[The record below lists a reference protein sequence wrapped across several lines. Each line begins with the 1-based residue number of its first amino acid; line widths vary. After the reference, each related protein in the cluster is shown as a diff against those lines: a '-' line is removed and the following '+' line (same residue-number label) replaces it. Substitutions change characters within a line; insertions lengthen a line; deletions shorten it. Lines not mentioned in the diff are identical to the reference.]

1 MKLNKIILGTSFAL
15 AGLFAATNNNNVEAA
30 TWSARTVAEV
40 SADLEAT
47 DDTTT
52 SYTIQYGDT
61 LAAIA
66 QASDVSVDA
75 LVAINDIQN
84 ANLIF
89 PGTKLSFTKDETT
102 GEVNEV
108 TVEDS
113 VSEEATTYDV
123 AEEEVTETTYE
134 APAEETYVA
143 EETTY
148 KAPAEETYVAE
159 ETTYK
164 APAAETT
171 ASTTSY
177 SSNSAKE
184 IIAQRESGGSY
195 TAYNAAG
202 GYYGR
207 YQLNPTLVA
216 YGASPA
222 AQEVAADKY
231 VAERYGSWNAALA
244 FWNANGWY

>member
-1 MKLNKIILGTSFAL
+1 
-15 AGLFAATNNNNVEAA
+15 
-30 TWSARTVAEV
+30 
-40 SADLEAT
+40 
-47 DDTTT
+47 
-52 SYTIQYGDT
+52 
-61 LAAIA
+61 
-66 QASDVSVDA
+66 
-75 LVAINDIQN
+75 
-84 ANLIF
+84 
-89 PGTKLSFTKDETT
+89 
-102 GEVNEV
+102 NEV

-148 KAPAEETYVAE
+148 E
-159 ETTYK
+159 

-195 TAYNAAG
+195 TATNG
-202 GYYGR
+202 QYYGR

-222 AQEVAADKY
+222 EQEVAADKY
-231 VAERYGSWNAALA
+231 VAERYGSWEAALA
-244 FWNANGWY
+244 FWNANGFY

>member
-66 QASDVSVDA
+66 KASDVSVNA

-84 ANLIF
+84 ANVIF

-113 VSEEATTYDV
+113 ATEEATTYDV
-123 AEEEVTETTYE
+123 AEEVVTETTYE

-148 KAPAEETYVAE
+148 EE
-159 ETTYK
+159 
-164 APAAETT
+164 PAAETT

-222 AQEVAADKY
+222 EQEVAADKY
-231 VAERYGSWNAALA
+231 VAERYGSWDAALA

>member
-66 QASDVSVDA
+66 KASDVSVNA

-84 ANLIF
+84 ANVIF

-134 APAEETYVA
+134 APAEET
-143 EETTY
+143 TY
-148 KAPAEETYVAE
+148 EAPAEET
-159 ETTYK
+159 TTV
-164 APAAETT
+164 
-171 ASTTSY
+171 STTSY
-177 SSNSAKE
+177 SSNSAKD

-222 AQEVAADKY
+222 EQEVAADKY
-231 VAERYGSWNAALA
+231 VAERYGSWDAALA

>member
-66 QASDVSVDA
+66 KASDVSVNA

-84 ANLIF
+84 ANVIF

-123 AEEEVTETTYE
+123 AEEEITETTYE
-134 APAEETYVA
+134 V
-143 EETTY
+143 
-148 KAPAEETYVAE
+148 PAEETYVAE

-222 AQEVAADKY
+222 EQEVAADKY
-231 VAERYGSWNAALA
+231 VAERYGSWDAALA

>member
-66 QASDVSVDA
+66 KASDVSVDA

-84 ANLIF
+84 ANVIF

-113 VSEEATTYDV
+113 ASEETTTYDV

-134 APAEETYVA
+134 APAEATYVA

-148 KAPAEETYVAE
+148 E
-159 ETTYK
+159 

-222 AQEVAADKY
+222 EQEVAADKY
-231 VAERYGSWNAALA
+231 VAERYGSWDAALA

>member
-84 ANLIF
+84 ANVIF

-113 VSEEATTYDV
+113 ASEEATTYDV
-123 AEEEVTETTYE
+123 AEEVVTETTYE

-148 KAPAEETYVAE
+148 E
-159 ETTYK
+159 

-195 TAYNAAG
+195 TAYNPAG

-222 AQEVAADKY
+222 EQEAAADKY
-231 VAERYGSWNAALA
+231 VAERYGSWEAALA

>member
-66 QASDVSVDA
+66 KASDVSVNA

-84 ANLIF
+84 ANVIF

-113 VSEEATTYDV
+113 ASEEATT
-123 AEEEVTETTYE
+123 
-134 APAEETYVA
+134 
-143 EETTY
+143 
-148 KAPAEETYVAE
+148 
-159 ETTYK
+159 
-164 APAAETT
+164 
-171 ASTTSY
+171 STL
-177 SSNSAKE
+177 
-184 IIAQRESGGSY
+184 R
-195 TAYNAAG
+195 
-202 GYYGR
+202 
-207 YQLNPTLVA
+207 
-216 YGASPA
+216 
-222 AQEVAADKY
+222 
-231 VAERYGSWNAALA
+231 
-244 FWNANGWY
+244 

>member
-66 QASDVSVDA
+66 KASDVSVDA

-84 ANLIF
+84 ANVIF

-113 VSEEATTYDV
+113 ATEEATTYDV
-123 AEEEVTETTYE
+123 AEEVVTETTYE

-143 EETTY
+143 EETAY
-148 KAPAEETYVAE
+148 EE
-159 ETTYK
+159 
-164 APAAETT
+164 PAAETT

-222 AQEVAADKY
+222 EQEVAADKY
-231 VAERYGSWNAALA
+231 VAERYGSWDAALA

>member
-66 QASDVSVDA
+66 KASDVSVNA

-84 ANLIF
+84 ANVIF

-148 KAPAEETYVAE
+148 E
-159 ETTYK
+159 

-195 TAYNAAG
+195 TATNG
-202 GYYGR
+202 QYYGR

-222 AQEVAADKY
+222 EQEVAADKY
-231 VAERYGSWNAALA
+231 VAERYGSWEAALA
-244 FWNANGWY
+244 FWNANGFY

>member
-66 QASDVSVDA
+66 KASDVSVNA

-84 ANLIF
+84 ANVIF

-113 VSEEATTYDV
+113 ATEEATTYDV
-123 AEEEVTETTYE
+123 AEEVVTETTYE

-148 KAPAEETYVAE
+148 EE
-159 ETTYK
+159 
-164 APAAETT
+164 PAAETT

-222 AQEVAADKY
+222 AQEAAADKY
-231 VAERYGSWNAALA
+231 VAERYGSWDAALA

>member
-66 QASDVSVDA
+66 KASDVSVNA

-84 ANLIF
+84 ANVIF

-113 VSEEATTYDV
+113 ASEEATTYDV

-148 KAPAEETYVAE
+148 EAPAEET
-159 ETTYK
+159 TTV
-164 APAAETT
+164 
-171 ASTTSY
+171 STTSY

-195 TAYNAAG
+195 TAYNGAG

-222 AQEVAADKY
+222 AQEAAADKY
-231 VAERYGSWNAALA
+231 VAERYGSWEAALA
-244 FWNANGWY
+244 FWNANGFY

>member
-1 MKLNKIILGTSFAL
+1 MKFNKIILGTSFAL
-15 AGLFAATNNNNVEAA
+15 AGLFATTNNNNVEAA

-66 QASDVSVDA
+66 KASDVSVDA

-84 ANLIF
+84 ANVIF

-102 GEVNEV
+102 GEVSEV

-113 VSEEATTYDV
+113 ASEEATTYDV

-134 APAEETYVA
+134 APAEETYVV

-148 KAPAEETYVAE
+148 EE
-159 ETTYK
+159 
-164 APAAETT
+164 PAAETT
-171 ASTTSY
+171 TSITSY

-222 AQEVAADKY
+222 EQEVAADKY
-231 VAERYGSWNAALA
+231 VAERYGSWDAALA

>member
-1 MKLNKIILGTSFAL
+1 MKLNKIILGTTFAL
-15 AGLFAATNNNNVEAA
+15 AGLFAVTNENNVEAA

-66 QASDVSVDA
+66 KASDVDVDA
-75 LVAINDIQN
+75 LVAINDIKN

-113 VSEEATTYDV
+113 SEEATTYDV
-123 AEEEVTETTYE
+123 AEEVVTETAYE

-148 KAPAEETYVAE
+148 E
-159 ETTYK
+159 

-195 TAYNAAG
+195 TATNG
-202 GYYGR
+202 QYYGR

-222 AQEVAADKY
+222 EQEVAADKY
-231 VAERYGSWNAALA
+231 VAERYGSWDAALA
-244 FWNANGWY
+244 FWNANGFY

>member
-66 QASDVSVDA
+66 KASDVSVDA

-84 ANLIF
+84 ANVIF

-148 KAPAEETYVAE
+148 E
-159 ETTYK
+159 

-222 AQEVAADKY
+222 EQEAAADKY
-231 VAERYGSWNAALA
+231 VAERYGSWEAALA

>member
-66 QASDVSVDA
+66 KASDVSVDA

-84 ANLIF
+84 ANVIF

-148 KAPAEETYVAE
+148 E
-159 ETTYK
+159 

-195 TAYNAAG
+195 TATNG
-202 GYYGR
+202 QYYGR

-222 AQEVAADKY
+222 EQEVAADKY
-231 VAERYGSWNAALA
+231 VAERYGSWDAALA
-244 FWNANGWY
+244 FWNANGFY

>member
-66 QASDVSVDA
+66 KASDVSVDA

-84 ANLIF
+84 ANVIF

-134 APAEETYVA
+134 APAEET
-143 EETTY
+143 TY
-148 KAPAEETYVAE
+148 EAPAEET
-159 ETTYK
+159 
-164 APAAETT
+164 TT

-184 IIAQRESGGSY
+184 KIAQIESGGD
-195 TAYNAAG
+195 YNATNPTG
-202 GYYGR
+202 KYIGR
-207 YQLNPTLVA
+207 YQLDRSYLNGDHSIA
-216 YGASPA
+216 N
-222 AQEVAADKY
+222 QERVADKY
-231 VAERYGSWNAALA
+231 VADRYGSWEAALQHHELH
-244 FWNANGWY
+244 GWY

>member
-1 MKLNKIILGTSFAL
+1 M
-15 AGLFAATNNNNVEAA
+15 
-30 TWSARTVAEV
+30 
-40 SADLEAT
+40 
-47 DDTTT
+47 
-52 SYTIQYGDT
+52 
-61 LAAIA
+61 
-66 QASDVSVDA
+66 
-75 LVAINDIQN
+75 
-84 ANLIF
+84 
-89 PGTKLSFTKDETT
+89 
-102 GEVNEV
+102 
-108 TVEDS
+108 
-113 VSEEATTYDV
+113 
-123 AEEEVTETTYE
+123 VTETTYE

-148 KAPAEETYVAE
+148 E
-159 ETTYK
+159 

-222 AQEVAADKY
+222 EQEAAADKY
-231 VAERYGSWNAALA
+231 VAERYGSWDAALA

>member
-66 QASDVSVDA
+66 KASDVSVDA

-84 ANLIF
+84 ANVIF

-113 VSEEATTYDV
+113 ATEEATTYDV

-134 APAEETYVA
+134 APV

-148 KAPAEETYVAE
+148 EAPAEET
-159 ETTYK
+159 TTV
-164 APAAETT
+164 
-171 ASTTSY
+171 STTSY
-177 SSNSAKE
+177 SSSSAKD
-184 IIAQRESGGSY
+184 IIMQRESGGNP
-195 TAYNAAG
+195 TATNG
-202 GYYGR
+202 QYYGLF
-207 YQLNPTLVA
+207 QLGDHLISD
-216 YGASPA
+216 GAS
-222 AQEVAADKY
+222 VAEQHRVADNY
-231 VAERYGSWNAALA
+231 VAERYGSWDAALA

>member
-15 AGLFAATNNNNVEAA
+15 ASLFAVTANNGVEAS
-30 TWSARTVAEV
+30 TWSARSTSEV
-40 SADLEAT
+40 VADLET
-47 DDTTT
+47 SVDGLTT

-61 LAAIA
+61 LGVIASAA
-66 QASDVSVDA
+66 SVDLND

-89 PGTKLSFTKDETT
+89 PGTKLSFVTDEAT
-102 GEVNEV
+102 GEVAEV

-113 VSEEATTYDV
+113 TTEEATTYDV
-123 AEEEVTETTYE
+123 AEEVVTETAYE
-134 APAEETYVA
+134 APAETYAA
-143 EETTY
+143 EETT
-148 KAPAEETYVAE
+148 
-159 ETTYK
+159 TTT
-164 APAAETT
+164 TT
-171 ASTTSY
+171 AV
-177 SSNSAKE
+177 SSNAAKE

-207 YQLNPTLVA
+207 YQLNPSLVA

-222 AQEVAADKY
+222 EQEAAADAY
-231 VAERYGSWNAALA
+231 VAGRYGSWEAALA
-244 FWNANGWY
+244 FWNENGSY

>member
-66 QASDVSVDA
+66 KASDVSVDA

-84 ANLIF
+84 ANVIF

-134 APAEETYVA
+134 APVEK
-143 EETTY
+143 TTY
-148 KAPAEETYVAE
+148 EAPAEET
-159 ETTYK
+159 TTV
-164 APAAETT
+164 
-171 ASTTSY
+171 STTSY
-177 SSNSAKE
+177 SSSSAKD
-184 IIAQRESGGSY
+184 IIMQRESGGNP
-195 TAYNAAG
+195 TATNG
-202 GYYGR
+202 QYYGLF
-207 YQLNPTLVA
+207 QLGDHLISD
-216 YGASPA
+216 GAS
-222 AQEVAADKY
+222 VAEQHRVADNY
-231 VAERYGSWNAALA
+231 VAERYGSWDAALA
-244 FWNANGWY
+244 FWNANGFY

>member
-61 LAAIA
+61 LVAIA
-66 QASDVSVDA
+66 KASDVSVDA

-84 ANLIF
+84 ANVIF

-123 AEEEVTETTYE
+123 AEEEVIETTYE

-148 KAPAEETYVAE
+148 EAPA
-159 ETTYK
+159 
-164 APAAETT
+164 T

-222 AQEVAADKY
+222 EQEVAADKY
-231 VAERYGSWNAALA
+231 VAERYGSWEAALV

>member
-66 QASDVSVDA
+66 KASDVSVDA

-84 ANLIF
+84 ANVIF

-113 VSEEATTYDV
+113 ATEEATTYDV

-148 KAPAEETYVAE
+148 EE
-159 ETTYK
+159 
-164 APAAETT
+164 PAAETT

-222 AQEVAADKY
+222 AQEAAADKY
-231 VAERYGSWNAALA
+231 VAERYGSWDAALA

>member
-66 QASDVSVDA
+66 KASDVSVNA

-84 ANLIF
+84 ANVIF
-89 PGTKLSFTKDETT
+89 QGTKLSFTKDETT

-113 VSEEATTYDV
+113 ATEEATTYDV
-123 AEEEVTETTYE
+123 AEEVVTETIYE

-148 KAPAEETYVAE
+148 EE
-159 ETTYK
+159 
-164 APAAETT
+164 PAAETT

-222 AQEVAADKY
+222 EQEVAADKY
-231 VAERYGSWNAALA
+231 VAERYGSWDAALA

>member
-66 QASDVSVDA
+66 KASDVSVNA

-84 ANLIF
+84 ANVIF

-113 VSEEATTYDV
+113 ATEEATTYDV

-148 KAPAEETYVAE
+148 EE
-159 ETTYK
+159 
-164 APAAETT
+164 PAAETT

-222 AQEVAADKY
+222 AQEAAADKY
-231 VAERYGSWNAALA
+231 VAERYGSWDAALA

>member
-15 AGLFAATNNNNVEAA
+15 ASLFAVTANNGVEAS
-30 TWSARTVAEV
+30 TWSARSTSEV
-40 SADLEAT
+40 VADLET
-47 DDTTT
+47 SVDGSTT

-61 LAAIA
+61 LGVIASAA
-66 QASDVSVDA
+66 SVDLND

-89 PGTKLSFTKDETT
+89 PGTKLSFVTDEAT
-102 GEVNEV
+102 GEVAEV

-113 VSEEATTYDV
+113 TTEEATTYDV
-123 AEEEVTETTYE
+123 AEEVVTETAYV
-134 APAEETYVA
+134 APAETYAA

-148 KAPAEETYVAE
+148 TAPVE
-159 ETTYK
+159 ETTTTT
-164 APAAETT
+164 TT
-171 ASTTSY
+171 AV
-177 SSNSAKE
+177 SSNAAKE

-207 YQLNPTLVA
+207 YQLNPSLVA

-222 AQEVAADKY
+222 EQEAAADAY
-231 VAERYGSWNAALA
+231 VAERYGSWEAALA
-244 FWNANGWY
+244 FWNANGSY

>member
-61 LAAIA
+61 LGAIA
-66 QASDVSVDA
+66 KASDVSVDA

-84 ANLIF
+84 ANVIF

-113 VSEEATTYDV
+113 ATEEATTYDV

-148 KAPAEETYVAE
+148 E
-159 ETTYK
+159 

-171 ASTTSY
+171 TSTTSY

-222 AQEVAADKY
+222 EQEAAADKY
-231 VAERYGSWNAALA
+231 VAERYGSWEAALV
-244 FWNANGWY
+244 FWNDNGWY

>member
-66 QASDVSVDA
+66 KASDVSVDA

-84 ANLIF
+84 ANVIF

-113 VSEEATTYDV
+113 ATEEATTYDV
-123 AEEEVTETTYE
+123 AEEVVTETTYE

-148 KAPAEETYVAE
+148 EE
-159 ETTYK
+159 
-164 APAAETT
+164 PAAETT

-222 AQEVAADKY
+222 EQEAAADKY
-231 VAERYGSWNAALA
+231 VAERYGSWDAALA

>member
-66 QASDVSVDA
+66 KASDVSVDA

-84 ANLIF
+84 ANVIF

-113 VSEEATTYDV
+113 ATEEATTYDV

-148 KAPAEETYVAE
+148 E
-159 ETTYK
+159 

-171 ASTTSY
+171 TSTTSY

-222 AQEVAADKY
+222 EQEAAADKY
-231 VAERYGSWNAALA
+231 VAERYGSWEAALV
-244 FWNANGWY
+244 FWNDNGWY

>member
-66 QASDVSVDA
+66 KASDVSVNA

-84 ANLIF
+84 ANVIF

-113 VSEEATTYDV
+113 ASEEATTYDV

-148 KAPAEETYVAE
+148 EAPAEET
-159 ETTYK
+159 TTV
-164 APAAETT
+164 
-171 ASTTSY
+171 STTSY

-195 TAYNAAG
+195 TAYNGAG

-222 AQEVAADKY
+222 EQEVAADKY
-231 VAERYGSWNAALA
+231 VAERYGSWEAALA
-244 FWNANGWY
+244 FWNANGFY

>member
-66 QASDVSVDA
+66 KASDVSVDA

-84 ANLIF
+84 ANVIF

-113 VSEEATTYDV
+113 ATEEATTYDV
-123 AEEEVTETTYE
+123 AEEVVTETTYE

-148 KAPAEETYVAE
+148 E
-159 ETTYK
+159 

-195 TAYNAAG
+195 TATNG
-202 GYYGR
+202 QYYGR

-222 AQEVAADKY
+222 EQEVAADKY
-231 VAERYGSWNAALA
+231 VAERYGSWDAALA
-244 FWNANGWY
+244 FWNANGFY

>member
-66 QASDVSVDA
+66 KASDVSVNA

-84 ANLIF
+84 ANVIF
-89 PGTKLSFTKDETT
+89 QGTKLSFTKDETT

-113 VSEEATTYDV
+113 ATEEATTYDV
-123 AEEEVTETTYE
+123 AEEVVTETTYE

-148 KAPAEETYVAE
+148 EE
-159 ETTYK
+159 
-164 APAAETT
+164 PAAETT

-222 AQEVAADKY
+222 EQEVAADKY
-231 VAERYGSWNAALA
+231 VAERYGSWDAALA

>member
-61 LAAIA
+61 LATIA
-66 QASDVSVDA
+66 KASDVSVDA

-84 ANLIF
+84 ANVIF

-113 VSEEATTYDV
+113 VSEEATTYYV

-134 APAEETYVA
+134 APV

-148 KAPAEETYVAE
+148 EAPAEET
-159 ETTYK
+159 TTV
-164 APAAETT
+164 
-171 ASTTSY
+171 STTSY
-177 SSNSAKE
+177 SSSSAKD
-184 IIAQRESGGSY
+184 IIMQRESGGNP
-195 TAYNAAG
+195 TATNG
-202 GYYGR
+202 QYYGLF
-207 YQLNPTLVA
+207 QLGDHLISD
-216 YGASPA
+216 GAS
-222 AQEVAADKY
+222 VAEQHRVADNY
-231 VAERYGSWNAALA
+231 VAERYGSWDAALA
-244 FWNANGWY
+244 FWNANGFY

>member
-66 QASDVSVDA
+66 KASDVSVDA

-84 ANLIF
+84 ANVIF

-113 VSEEATTYDV
+113 ATEEATTYDV
-123 AEEEVTETTYE
+123 AEEVVTETTYE

-143 EETTY
+143 EETAY
-148 KAPAEETYVAE
+148 EE
-159 ETTYK
+159 
-164 APAAETT
+164 PAAETT
-171 ASTTSY
+171 TVSTTSY

-222 AQEVAADKY
+222 EQEVAADKY
-231 VAERYGSWNAALA
+231 VAERYGSWDAALA

>member
-66 QASDVSVDA
+66 KASDVSVDA

-84 ANLIF
+84 ANVIF

-113 VSEEATTYDV
+113 ASEEATTYDV

-148 KAPAEETYVAE
+148 E
-159 ETTYK
+159 

-222 AQEVAADKY
+222 EQEAAADKY
-231 VAERYGSWNAALA
+231 VAERYGSWEAALV

>member
-66 QASDVSVDA
+66 KASDVSVDA

-84 ANLIF
+84 ANVIF

-134 APAEETYVA
+134 
-143 EETTY
+143 
-148 KAPAEETYVAE
+148 APAEETYVAE

-222 AQEVAADKY
+222 EQEAAADKY
-231 VAERYGSWNAALA
+231 VAERYGSWEAALA

>member
-1 MKLNKIILGTSFAL
+1 
-15 AGLFAATNNNNVEAA
+15 
-30 TWSARTVAEV
+30 
-40 SADLEAT
+40 LEAT

-66 QASDVSVDA
+66 KASDVSVNA

-84 ANLIF
+84 ANVIF

-148 KAPAEETYVAE
+148 E
-159 ETTYK
+159 

-195 TAYNAAG
+195 TATNG
-202 GYYGR
+202 QYYGR

-222 AQEVAADKY
+222 EQEVAADKY
-231 VAERYGSWNAALA
+231 VAERYGSWDAALA
-244 FWNANGWY
+244 FWNANGFY

>member
-66 QASDVSVDA
+66 KASDVGVDA

-84 ANLIF
+84 ANVIF

-134 APAEETYVA
+134 APAEEATYEAPA
-143 EETTY
+143 EEATY
-148 KAPAEETYVAE
+148 EAPAEET
-159 ETTYK
+159 TTV
-164 APAAETT
+164 
-171 ASTTSY
+171 STTSY

-195 TAYNAAG
+195 TATNG
-202 GYYGR
+202 QYYGR

-222 AQEVAADKY
+222 EQEAAADKY
-231 VAERYGSWNAALA
+231 VAERYGSWDAALA
-244 FWNANGWY
+244 FWNANGFY

>member
-66 QASDVSVDA
+66 KASDVSVNA

-84 ANLIF
+84 ANVIF

-148 KAPAEETYVAE
+148 E
-159 ETTYK
+159 

-222 AQEVAADKY
+222 EQEVAADKY
-231 VAERYGSWNAALA
+231 VAERYGSWEAALA